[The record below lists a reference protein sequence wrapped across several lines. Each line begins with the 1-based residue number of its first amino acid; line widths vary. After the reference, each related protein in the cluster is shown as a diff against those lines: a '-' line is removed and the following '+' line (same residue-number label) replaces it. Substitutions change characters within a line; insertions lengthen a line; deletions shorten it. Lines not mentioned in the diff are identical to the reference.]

1 MAYGSLDSVL
11 QPSRVQWDESGGV
24 SQISL
29 GARHSCALMSSGS
42 VHCWGYNGGSY
53 ANILG
58 SPAYKG
64 DSTYDPKEVDLSGAI
79 SLAAS
84 NWTSSTVE
92 GINAGDGV
100 TCAIMRS
107 TEALCWGSSTQT
119 TYADPVISTIASTG
133 DVGRSPALTTD
144 GSGNWL
150 LAYNDAGGISY
161 ARYDGSAWTTY
172 SACASSDACDSTHG
186 LGVGEDSLGGLHF
199 LSYNEA
205 DQQLMH
211 TRTLWNITTTASV
224 TGQNPSFFA
233 IARDPTTED
242 LHLTYYR
249 SDGKKLMHKTFNG
262 TDWSDPT
269 VIDDD
274 KTYTGYSWNGMKID
288 SDGNLHLSYW
298 SWSTSGTDDS
308 WLKYAHFNGT
318 SWSVETLQSIMNQ
331 NNPTLHTSLDIDSS
345 GNPHI
350 SYYDHKNDT
359 LRYTYHNGTAWVDQ
373 TLTARRLQRQREV
386 QLDSA

>member
-1 MAYGSLDSVL
+1 MCIRDSKMRGRKHGDNGFTSEVVKFYAGSSLLAQIDSNTTTQYSSWSGWQDVSFTVPDSYTGTGATSIKIEIRGYRNYVQLDDLRVKTFAYGSIGSVL
-11 QPSRVQWDESGGV
+11 EPSMVRWDESGGV
-24 SQISL
+24 NQISL

-42 VHCWGYNGGSY
+42 VNCWGYNGGSY

-58 SPAYKG
+58 SPSCKG
-64 DSTYDPKEVDLSGAI
+64 ESTNDPKEVDLSGTS

-107 TEALCWGSSTQT
+107 TEALCWGSSAQT
-119 TYADPVISTIASTG
+119 TYVDPVISTIASTG

-144 GSGNWL
+144 GSGHWL

-233 IARDPTTED
+233 IARDPTTGD
-242 LHLTYYR
+242 LHLTY
-249 SDGKKLMHKTFNG
+249 
-262 TDWSDPT
+262 
-269 VIDDD
+269 
-274 KTYTGYSWNGMKID
+274 
-288 SDGNLHLSYW
+288 LS
-298 SWSTSGTDDS
+298 
-308 WLKYAHFNGT
+308 L
-318 SWSVETLQSIMNQ
+318 I
-331 NNPTLHTSLDIDSS
+331 
-345 GNPHI
+345 HI
-350 SYYDHKNDT
+350 
-359 LRYTYHNGTAWVDQ
+359 
-373 TLTARRLQRQREV
+373 
-386 QLDSA
+386 